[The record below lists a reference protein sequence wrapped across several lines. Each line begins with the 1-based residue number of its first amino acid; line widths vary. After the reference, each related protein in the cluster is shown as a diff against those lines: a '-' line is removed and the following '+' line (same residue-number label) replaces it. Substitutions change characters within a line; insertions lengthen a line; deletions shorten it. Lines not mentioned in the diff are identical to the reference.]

1 MPPRFAYSPRRRDA
15 RVAESGGLE
24 NRYTRKRIE
33 GSNPSLSAIQRNGAL
48 GSARTSKLP
57 GEVSEWLKEHGWK
70 PCKHESASRVRI
82 PLSPPVVNN
91 LIRWG
96 CSSVGRA
103 PRSQRG
109 GHRFDPGQLHHRFS
123 HLHTP
128 QDRNLFHSVPTI
140 EKRAAAFT
148 SECRKFTT
156 L

>member
-1 MPPRFAYSPRRRDA
+1 MKQRGLRAREPR
-15 RVAESGGLE
+15 
-24 NRYTRKRIE
+24 
-33 GSNPSLSAIQRNGAL
+33 
-48 GSARTSKLP
+48 KLP

-109 GHRFDPGQLHHRFS
+109 GHRFDPGHLHHIAIRV
-123 HLHTP
+123 TAAAP
-128 QDRNLFHSVPTI
+128 QDEGLWAS
-140 EKRAAAFT
+140 
-148 SECRKFTT
+148 SW
-156 L
+156 LG